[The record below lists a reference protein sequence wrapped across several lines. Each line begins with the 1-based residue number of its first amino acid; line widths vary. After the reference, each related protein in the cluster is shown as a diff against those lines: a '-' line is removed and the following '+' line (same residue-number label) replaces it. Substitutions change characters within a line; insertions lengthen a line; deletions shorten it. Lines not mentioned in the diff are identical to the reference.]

1 MVQEVKVSFA
11 PTRRGGNFVSNEQN
25 NDRDKNRTIRARQRA
40 LGREL
45 RRMYDNVARE
55 PIPDEFSDLLS
66 KIDERK
72 DGKS

>member
-1 MVQEVKVSFA
+1 MNSD
-11 PTRRGGNFVSNEQN
+11 QN

>member
-1 MVQEVKVSFA
+1 MSFA
-11 PTRRGGNFVSNEQN
+11 PRRRGGNFVSNEQN

-72 DGKS
+72 DGKP

>member
-1 MVQEVKVSFA
+1 VNSD
-11 PTRRGGNFVSNEQN
+11 QN